1 MLRKIQN
8 FTSVWN
14 LVSNTEGGTHAQR
27 VQEQGVEED
36 IWA

>member
-1 MLRKIQN
+1 
-8 FTSVWN
+8 
-14 LVSNTEGGTHAQR
+14 LVSNTEGGTYTER